1 LLDYALFQSNNKLS
15 RAYLYRI
22 AGSLMRE
29 GVDDPYEAMLFL
41 NNSKAPKR
49 VAGNSKKIAKEE
61 SKSIDNKTD
70 DEDYNKA
77 LVELRKL
84 RENALDKR

>member
-1 LLDYALFQSNNKLS
+1 
-15 RAYLYRI
+15 
-22 AGSLMRE
+22 MRE

-41 NNSKAPKR
+41 NNSKTPKK
-49 VAGNSKKIAKEE
+49 VIGNNKKIVKEE
-61 SKSIDNKTD
+61 SKNVDSEVD

-77 LVELRKL
+77 LTELRKL